1 MVNNDKYNKSFKQ
14 RLIAKLSDDVESE
27 EVEAEGENKDEDS
40 LRPEGEVEFEDKPQ
54 PVKKRNDLQND
65 NIDVSRETA
74 KPHSDKDKTRDKRK
88 FRFVRYLLFIPGLA
102 VGVVLVVIAAQNL
115 LVDKEYMYIGPL
127 KSYEKL
133 SLNNIDY
140 KKTVEPAEHEF
151 SMRELARCKK
161 KSSSSPLEIKAEAYM
176 AFFTEDFQIVA
187 EKDINTKT
195 SFASIAKLLG
205 ALTVLEDYDLAE
217 EIALIEQVNSEGN
230 GLDLQVGE
238 EISVENLLAGAL
250 VGSRNDAM
258 YALAQNYPGGVDEF
272 VAAMNEKAAV
282 LGMEN
287 THVAN
292 PIGLDDPDQY
302 STPRDIAI
310 LAIAA
315 MKKDPIRDLVSRKSY
330 MVETV
335 SGRNI
340 SVENT
345 NPLVGELSGVIGLKT
360 GYTGQAGLCLVTYV
374 DDNPDLIV
382 IVLNAEDRGEASKN
396 LINWVRDNYTCESY

>member
-1 MVNNDKYNKSFKQ
+1 
-14 RLIAKLSDDVESE
+14 
-27 EVEAEGENKDEDS
+27 
-40 LRPEGEVEFEDKPQ
+40 
-54 PVKKRNDLQND
+54 
-65 NIDVSRETA
+65 
-74 KPHSDKDKTRDKRK
+74 
-88 FRFVRYLLFIPGLA
+88 
-102 VGVVLVVIAAQNL
+102 
-115 LVDKEYMYIGPL
+115 
-127 KSYEKL
+127 
-133 SLNNIDY
+133 
-140 KKTVEPAEHEF
+140 
-151 SMRELARCKK
+151 
-161 KSSSSPLEIKAEAYM
+161 
-176 AFFTEDFQIVA
+176 
-187 EKDINTKT
+187 
-195 SFASIAKLLG
+195 
-205 ALTVLEDYDLAE
+205 
-217 EIALIEQVNSEGN
+217 
-230 GLDLQVGE
+230 
-238 EISVENLLAGAL
+238 
-250 VGSRNDAM
+250 
-258 YALAQNYPGGVDEF
+258 
-272 VAAMNEKAAV
+272 MNEKAAV

-302 STPRDIAI
+302 STPRDIAV

-315 MKKDPIRDLVSRKSY
+315 MKKDPIRDLVSRKNY